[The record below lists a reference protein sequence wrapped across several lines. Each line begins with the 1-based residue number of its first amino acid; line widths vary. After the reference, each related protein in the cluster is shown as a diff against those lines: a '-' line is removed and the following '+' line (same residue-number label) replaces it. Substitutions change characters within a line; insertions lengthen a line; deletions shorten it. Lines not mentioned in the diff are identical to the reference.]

1 MRSNLA
7 VDTRRNVITVGIA
20 ELATSSDP
28 EATIITHALGSCVAV
43 VLWEPTLRIGGMLHY
58 LLPTEKGARPGE
70 KAPEAFADVGIP
82 RLFEAM
88 YRAGAKKENILVR
101 AAGGAAMGA
110 TQDVF
115 AIGARNQTALKKI
128 LWKNSVSIRAEDL
141 GGSVSRTVW
150 LEVGSGKVF
159 VRTPDQEREL

>member
-7 VDTRRNVITVGIA
+7 LDVRRNIITIGIA
-20 ELATSSDP
+20 ELTTSADP
-28 EATIITHALGSCVAV
+28 EATIITHALGSCIAV
-43 VLWEPTLRIGGMLHY
+43 VLWDPTVRVGGMLHY

-70 KAPEAFADVGIP
+70 KAPEAFADIGIP

-88 YRAGAKKENILVR
+88 YKAGAKKENIQVK

-128 LWKNSVSIRAEDL
+128 LWKNSVSIVAEDL

-150 LEVGSGKVF
+150 LEVGSGRVF
-159 VRTPDQEREL
+159 VRTPEQEKEL